1 MFRMMIFSG
10 GGGSQRRPTR
20 IIERRFFQPCFNPK
34 KSSLMLALFRGEVF
48 QAAAYQR
55 HDGVLDQITAF
66 LCLLLLLLVYSSDNQ
81 MVRLM
86 TMICIIRIDV
96 ESLKTFQLTNP

>member
-1 MFRMMIFSG
+1 
-10 GGGSQRRPTR
+10 
-20 IIERRFFQPCFNPK
+20 
-34 KSSLMLALFRGEVF
+34 MLALFRGEVF

-86 TMICIIRIDV
+86 TIICIIRIDV
-96 ESLKTFQLTNP
+96 ESLKTFQLRMQPTPHTHRIKGKSYLLNFRQNYILVEQKGMVFTF

>member
-1 MFRMMIFSG
+1 MMIFSG

-20 IIERRFFQPCFNPK
+20 IIERRFFQPVLTE

-55 HDGVLDQITAF
+55 HDGVLDQIAAF

-81 MVRLM
+81 MVRMM

>member
-1 MFRMMIFSG
+1 
-10 GGGSQRRPTR
+10 
-20 IIERRFFQPCFNPK
+20 
-34 KSSLMLALFRGEVF
+34 MLALFRGEVF

-81 MVRLM
+81 MVRMMTMM